1 MNKGHHT
8 LYQYSTVNM
17 KQGSDNEGKKN
28 ELDYTRLPQYLSY
41 TNEIM
46 EEQKNAYYLGR
57 FPGLQ
62 GCGSRSMTP
71 MP

>member
-17 KQGSDNEGKKN
+17 KQGSNNRDLRNESN
-28 ELDYTRLPQYLSY
+28 YMRLPQYLLY
-41 TNEIM
+41 MEEIM
-46 EEQKNAYYLGR
+46 EEQKSEHHLGQ
-57 FPGLQ
+57 FPYLQ
-62 GCGSRSMTP
+62 GCGSHLMTV